1 MTDHLLLDEKWNIC
15 DGEGNIRGGRLDS
28 VIDNGRID
36 LFPMGA
42 VGRRLIAV
50 GHLCSVHHLSQSSSD
65 RSSSLDRSVLMA
77 HSAFLYARK
86 MQNRSPVRS
95 KYPPP
100 RHACR

>member
-50 GHLCSVHHLSQSSSD
+50 GHLCSVHC
-65 RSSSLDRSVLMA
+65 
-77 HSAFLYARK
+77 ARCTIY
-86 MQNRSPVRS
+86 RSP
-95 KYPPP
+95 P
-100 RHACR
+100 RIGARAWIGPC